1 MNIECTECL
10 GTGCK
15 HVHDYMV
22 DEPCENC
29 AGTGMD
35 PDFEKEL
42 LDWDP
47 FEIDTWPSH
56 IKGAIQDI

>member
-1 MNIECTECL
+1 MTIECTECL

-15 HVHDYMV
+15 HVHDYMI

-35 PDFEKEL
+35 PDFEEAL
-42 LDWDP
+42 QGWEPVEVDSWM
-47 FEIDTWPSH
+47 S
-56 IKGAIQDI
+56 